1 MEPAGLRAAA
11 LRVRPAVYTIGLMPR
26 ARFLNLAPQARAR
39 LLRVATRHFARH
51 GLEGASLN
59 EILAEAGISKGAYY
73 YYFDDKDDLLA
84 TVLDDAVDEMLARLR
99 MPAFD
104 QLTRDEFWPAVE
116 RLVASWAGVVDVPS
130 DLLQVAV
137 QFTAA
142 RRRNVRFAP
151 ILAKAQGLYRKL
163 IEPGQRL
170 GCVRTDLPV
179 DVLIR
184 LLEAND
190 AALDGIFLSLHGT
203 VTRANLERHTRLV
216 FDTFKRLL
224 ATDQI
229 VERPPVPRPRRHPAG
244 GRRRAR

>member
-1 MEPAGLRAAA
+1 
-11 LRVRPAVYTIGLMPR
+11 MPR
-26 ARFLNLAPQARAR
+26 PRFFNLPPQARRR
-39 LLRVATRHFARH
+39 LLRIATKHFARY

-59 EILAEAGISKGAYY
+59 GILAEAGLSKGAYY

-84 TVLDDAVDEMLARLR
+84 TVLDDAVDAMLRRLP

-104 QLTRDEFWPAVE
+104 KLTRAEFWPAVE
-116 RLVASWAGVVDVPS
+116 RLVASWAAWADAPS
-130 DLLQVAV
+130 DLLQVTV
-137 QFTAA
+137 QFTAS
-142 RRRNVRFAP
+142 RRRSERFAP
-151 ILAKAQGLYRKL
+151 VLAKAQVLYRML

-190 AALDGIFLSLHGT
+190 AVLDSIFLSLNAT
-203 VTRANLERHTRLV
+203 VTRANLERHTRVV

-224 ATDQI
+224 VAETPASKRTPG
-229 VERPPVPRPRRHPAG
+229 RPP
-244 GRRRAR
+244 RRR

>member
-1 MEPAGLRAAA
+1 
-11 LRVRPAVYTIGLMPR
+11 MPR
-26 ARFLNLAPQARAR
+26 PRFFNLAPQARAR
-39 LLRVATRHFARH
+39 LLRIATRHFARR
-51 GLEGASLN
+51 GVEGASLN
-59 EILAEAGISKGAYY
+59 EILVEARISKGAYY

-84 TVLDDAVDEMLARLR
+84 TVLDDVVDAMLRRLP

-104 QLTRDEFWPAVE
+104 RLTREQFWPAVE
-116 RLVASWAGVVDVPS
+116 RLVASWAAVVDLPS
-130 DLLQVAV
+130 DLFRIAV

-142 RRRNVRFAP
+142 RRKSERFAP
-151 ILAKAQGLYRKL
+151 ILAKAQVLYRKL

-190 AALDGIFLSLHGT
+190 AVLDSIFLSLNAT
-203 VTRANLERHTRLV
+203 VTRASLERHTRLV

-224 ATDQI
+224 STDRA
-229 VERPPVPRPRRHPAG
+229 VARRVSG
-244 GRRRAR
+244 VRRRAR